1 MALVNIDSVLRILL
15 QRLEKLNP
23 GQGIE
28 LLSYKR
34 NRSVAVLLQNDGKV
48 MVREQGYR
56 DNEELIE
63 RPLLS
68 KYLKSLI
75 KHEFPRSRK
84 VRMYQVGDPGELE
97 KTRKKL

>member
-15 QRLEKLNP
+15 QKLDRLDC

-34 NRSVAVLLQNDGKV
+34 NRSIAVILQGDGKV
-48 MVREQGYR
+48 LVRERGYR
-56 DNEELIE
+56 DDEKTVT
-63 RPLLS
+63 RDLLS
-68 KYLKSLI
+68 RHLKSLI
-75 KHEFPRSRK
+75 KYEFPRSRK
-84 VRMYQVGDPGELE
+84 IRMYQVGDAGELE